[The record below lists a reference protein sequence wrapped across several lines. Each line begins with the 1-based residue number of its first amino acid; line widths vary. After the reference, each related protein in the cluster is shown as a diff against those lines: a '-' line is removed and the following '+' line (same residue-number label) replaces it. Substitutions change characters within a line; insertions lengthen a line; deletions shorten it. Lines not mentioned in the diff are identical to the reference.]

1 MEQREGDD
9 ATHQRFA
16 GAGPVADETMREPI
30 PVAIRLSG
38 SRRPGFN
45 SSIGMLANGGLR
57 REIYLFFDNFPT
69 RLRSFFPTIKLT
81 LWSGSPLSLD
91 IRILLLL
98 LSRFLC
104 LPSDATR
111 RLDFIKI

>member
-45 SSIGMLANGGLR
+45 SSIGMLANGGLGVKY
-57 REIYLFFDNFPT
+57 IYFST
-69 RLRSFFPTIKLT
+69 TSRLGYVHFFPQ
-81 LWSGSPLSLD
+81 
-91 IRILLLL
+91 
-98 LSRFLC
+98 
-104 LPSDATR
+104 
-111 RLDFIKI
+111 